1 MNIAIL
7 HVTLSVTKY
16 HVILANS
23 LVSSFYIVSLQG
35 VLEGLKEVYD
45 EFLLYYPFCYGYW
58 KKLAD
63 FVASNQGNEAA
74 YQVTISGRTQ
84 SLVRRLCPQP
94 PSRQCIESSEAIV

>member
-1 MNIAIL
+1 
-7 HVTLSVTKY
+7 
-16 HVILANS
+16 
-23 LVSSFYIVSLQG
+23 
-35 VLEGLKEVYD
+35 VYD